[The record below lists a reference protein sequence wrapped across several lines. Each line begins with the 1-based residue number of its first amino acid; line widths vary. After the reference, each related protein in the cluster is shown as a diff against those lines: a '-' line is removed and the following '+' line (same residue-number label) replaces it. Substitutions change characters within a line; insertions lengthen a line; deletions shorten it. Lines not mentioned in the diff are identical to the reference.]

1 MSSRCWNRK
10 PYRAPSTSLNSD
22 LQFAV
27 MIRKLLLTGLLAF
40 SLPALSA
47 TIQRTISIDA
57 ALPGGGTSDWKTPT
71 DITSNTGQF
80 ATDAE
85 GDKQTGTAADL
96 DYQIDSTG
104 RDLKTFAYTYD
115 NNFLY
120 LWVERYAST
129 SNTTDWWFY
138 IDNSGSGPDGVMQ
151 SGERL
156 VRVSWQG
163 SNGTTTVS
171 LFNYVSAR
179 AAGDPMTCPAT
190 GSNSVADGWCPVA
203 GVADGY
209 DMPGTYG
216 TEITLLAENGD
227 SQDQNGGLT
236 SGAQSGLEM
245 ETRIS
250 WAALGSTGPAS
261 MGFHIASSNGQ
272 NMPKNTKDNMNG
284 PGGNGGSIVFTD
296 LAVNKS
302 ASDTTVNSGSSFSYS
317 ISISNNGDDASGVT
331 LSDALPRGITL
342 VSSSATHGS
351 YTGSL
356 WTVGA
361 LASGEVATLTLNVS
375 ADVVTSTTLITNTAN
390 NLTLDQTDTTP
401 SNNSDSVDITISPAP
416 IITTIKTVETYSDP
430 VNDRSNPKAIPGAVV
445 EYTITSS
452 NAGFQ
457 AADSVSI
464 TDSIPANTEM
474 FVGDIDAGGS
484 GPVKFDPDTSTLRYN
499 FIQTDNNA
507 DDIEFSSDGGNF
519 YSYAPSPDLD
529 GFDSNITHFR
539 VKTSGAFAASNGST
553 DPSFN
558 IRFRVRL
565 Q

>member
-1 MSSRCWNRK
+1 
-10 PYRAPSTSLNSD
+10 
-22 LQFAV
+22 

-375 ADVVTSTTLITNTAN
+375 ADVVTSTTVITNTAN

-401 SNNSDSVDITISPAP
+401 GNNSDSVDITISTAP

>member
-250 WAALGSTGPAS
+250 WAALGRTGPAS

-401 SNNSDSVDITISPAP
+401 GNNSDSVDITISPAP

>member
-1 MSSRCWNRK
+1 MSSGCWNRK
-10 PYRAPSTSLNSD
+10 PYRAPSTSLNSN
-22 LQFAV
+22 LQSAV

-47 TIQRTISIDA
+47 TIQRTITIDA

-85 GDKQTGTAADL
+85 GDKQTGTATDL

-129 SNTTDWWFY
+129 SNTTDWWFF
-138 IDNSGSGPDGVMQ
+138 IDNNGSGPDGLMQ
-151 SGERL
+151 SGEKL
-156 VRVSWQG
+156 LRVSWQG
-163 SNGTTTVS
+163 NNGTTTVQ

-179 AAGDPMTCPAT
+179 ASGDLMTCPAT

-216 TEITLLAENGD
+216 TEITLLASNGD
-227 SQDQNGGLT
+227 SQNQNGGLT

-250 WAALGSTGPAS
+250 WAALASTGPSS
-261 MGFHIASSNGQ
+261 MGFHISASNGQ

-296 LAVNKS
+296 LAVSKS
-302 ASDTTVNSGSSFSYS
+302 ASSTSVNSGSSFSYS
-317 ISISNNGDDASGVT
+317 ISITNNGDDASGVT
-331 LSDALPRGITL
+331 LTDALPAGITL

-351 YTGSL
+351 YTGNL
-356 WTVGA
+356 WTVGE
-361 LASGEVATLTLNVS
+361 LASTEVATLTLNVS
-375 ADVVTSTTLITNTAN
+375 ADTVSSATVITNTAN
-390 NLTLDQTDTTP
+390 NLTLAETDTVAG
-401 SNNSDSVDITISPAP
+401 NDSDSVDVTISPAP

-430 VNDRSNPKAIPGAVV
+430 VNARSNPKAIPGAVV

-464 TDSIPANTEM
+464 TDSIPVNTEM
-474 FVGDIDAGGS
+474 FVGDIDGGGS
-484 GPVKFDPDTSTLRYN
+484 GPVKFDPDTSTLGYN
-499 FIQTDNNA
+499 FILIDNNA

-539 VKTSGAFAASNGST
+539 VNTSGAFAASNGST

-558 IRFRVRL
+558 IQFRVRL